1 MVGRR
6 SIERRSAAVYALA
19 ALVLG
24 GVAACDAPDRSAERR
39 LTLGDALLE
48 AMTPDT
54 VRTRSVHPGV
64 TYHYVWAAEGP
75 WAIHLVAADLGQ
87 CEVGFS
93 VLRPAARRSGGEGR
107 ATTSRMV
114 FESDEPIL
122 AAVNADFFTPEGA
135 TVGTEVVDGR
145 VTASAS
151 RPTFA
156 WHPDR
161 GPWMGLAEAG
171 ADGVDVGWRVDAT
184 GDGDTEAVGGFPD
197 LIDSGAPVG
206 DLEVRARPTFA
217 AARHPRTAVG
227 YDSAGDVLWL
237 VVVDGRQLPHSAG
250 MTLPELARL
259 FGYLGADEALNL
271 DGGGSSAMVID
282 GRPVNRPSDPTGERA
297 VANAL
302 ALVRD
307 GSFCEVGGR

>member
-1 MVGRR
+1 MG
-6 SIERRSAAVYALA
+6 AT
-19 ALVLG
+19 
-24 GVAACDAPDRSAERR
+24 ACEAPDRSADRR
-39 LTLGDALLE
+39 LALTDAVLGPLA
-48 AMTPDT
+48 PDT
-54 VRTRSVHPGV
+54 VRTRGLHPGV
-64 TYHYVWAAEGP
+64 TYHYLWSAEGP
-75 WAIHLVAADLGQ
+75 WAIHVVAADLSR
-87 CEVGFS
+87 CELGFS

-114 FESDEPIL
+114 LETEEPVL

-135 TVGTEVVDGR
+135 TVGTEVVAGR

-156 WHPDR
+156 WHPDE
-161 GPWMGLAEAG
+161 GPWMGIAAADAG
-171 ADGVDVGWRVDAT
+171 GVDVGWRVAAA
-184 GDGDTEAVGGFPD
+184 GDGETEAVGGFPD
-197 LIDSGAPVG
+197 LIDDGARVG
-206 DLEVRARPTFA
+206 DLEVGTRPTFA

-227 YDSAGDVLWL
+227 FDTASEVLWL

-250 MTLPELARL
+250 MSLPELADL
-259 FGYLGADEALNL
+259 LTNLGADEAMNL
-271 DGGGSSAMVID
+271 DGGGSSAMVIE

-307 GSFCEVGGR
+307 GSQCGPGAR